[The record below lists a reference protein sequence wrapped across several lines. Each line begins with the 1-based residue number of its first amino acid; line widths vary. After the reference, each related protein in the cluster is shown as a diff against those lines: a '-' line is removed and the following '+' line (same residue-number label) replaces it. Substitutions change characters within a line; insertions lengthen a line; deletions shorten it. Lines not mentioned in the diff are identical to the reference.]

1 MNTASVEQ
9 YYEQIRLALN
19 NFDDPAWLG
28 AESPLAAPYFL
39 GDLLPAADPSLAG
52 RGAALRQA
60 LFQAADRLWNGD
72 PPASREEL
80 EEAVNEER
88 REMGNKGARYAYLLL
103 ELRYFR
109 RYFRPLLFPKPT
121 QEADIREYL
130 GVGRG
135 PYFNHLKTARQL
147 LGDALLELARPA
159 LRLERPPQLRHQ
171 LIGRNDLLQT
181 ILTHLRAGE
190 AVALSGPSGVGKTS
204 LSAAICQ
211 EWAVA
216 TAVFWYTLRPA
227 INDQVE
233 SLLFALGAFCHQR
246 GASNLWR
253 QLVADGGQIGSRDVA
268 LAHLRAD
275 LHDLPQPPLLCFD
288 ELDHLQS
295 LPEEIT
301 PAQQAW
307 IELLGDLR
315 QHCPLLF
322 IGQQRVVT
330 ADHAYRLAGLA
341 EGETA
346 VLLQERG
353 WQTNPADLQAIQRY
367 TGGNPRLL
375 QLCLTLAA
383 GAPTIGDLLPQLP
396 EQPILHLI
404 FERVWQR
411 LTADQR
417 VVAQQLAVY
426 PAPAP
431 LDAWHGDQRSPLD
444 ELAERRI
451 ALYDEVGGVELLPL
465 YRDLIAGDRQR
476 LPAEIADQCHLQ
488 AAVVRAE
495 RAEFTAAAHHLIA
508 AGEVETAVAL
518 WYAERQREI
527 RRGQGPSALP
537 MFAQLSQRRLPDE
550 QGEQLGLI
558 RAELYTL
565 LGQPGEGLREL
576 QSQSWQTDPLR
587 QLEANRLKGQLLG
600 ELGNVDEAFS
610 VYEQSLNSVSR
621 LLREQSRLHEMRGM
635 AFIRQRALP
644 EAWTEALQA
653 SYSAELLLAQ
663 VLDEQGKFEES
674 LAHYQ
679 TCLDIAAQL
688 SDPARQARVHHNLV
702 ACHARRGAP
711 ADALHHG
718 ELAGQLF
725 RAQGD
730 RFNGEKLNSLLTAI
744 HLNREA
750 YADVIAI
757 GEPALAYFE
766 RARLDYWASMTAS
779 NMAEAHYGLGQ
790 YELAEQRAQQVL
802 ALEEAHSY
810 PYAMYTM
817 GLVKRAQGDLA
828 QSAVWLEQCQQMAR
842 QNNDPYLEAYAWR
855 ALGETLA
862 AQTAGDLARAA
873 YEKALALFEEMG
885 IETEATKTRALLQTG
900 PTAPD
905 H

>member
-1 MNTASVEQ
+1 MNTPSVEQ

-39 GDLLPAADPSLAG
+39 GHLLPATADSPAG

-60 LFQAADRLWNGD
+60 MFQAADRLWGGD
-72 PPASREEL
+72 PPVSREAL

-88 REMGNKGARYAYLLL
+88 REMGNKGLRYAYLLL

-109 RYFRPLLFPKPT
+109 RTFRPLLFPKPT

-159 LRLERPPQLRHQ
+159 LRLERPPQLRHT
-171 LIGRNDLLQT
+171 LIGRDDLRQT

-204 LSAAICQ
+204 LSAAICH
-211 EWAVA
+211 EWEPT

-246 GASNLWR
+246 SASNLWR
-253 QLVADGGQIGSRDVA
+253 QLVADGGQIASRDVA

-275 LHDLPQPPLLCFD
+275 LHDLPQKPLLCFD

-295 LPEEIT
+295 LPEEMT

-346 VLLQERG
+346 VLVHQRGLQ
-353 WQTNPADLQAIQRY
+353 TVSADLQAIQRY

-375 QLCLTLAA
+375 QLCLALAA
-383 GAPTIGDLLPQLP
+383 DAPTIGDLLPQLP

-411 LTADQR
+411 LTAEQR
-417 VVAQQLAVY
+417 AIAQQLAIY

-431 LDAWHGDQRSPLD
+431 LDAWPGDQQPALD
-444 ELAERRI
+444 DLAERRI

-465 YRDLIAGDRQR
+465 YRDLIAGDRHR
-476 LPAEIADQCHLQ
+476 LPAEVADQCHLR
-488 AAVVRAE
+488 AAVSRAE

-550 QGEQLGLI
+550 LAEQLGLI

-600 ELGNVDEAFS
+600 ELGDVDSAFS
-610 VYEQSLNSVSR
+610 VYEQSLATISR
-621 LLREQSRLHEMRGM
+621 LLREQSRLHELRGM
-635 AFIRQRALP
+635 ALIRQRALP
-644 EAWTEALQA
+644 EAWAEALQA

-663 VLDEQGKFEES
+663 VLDEQGKFAEA

-679 TCLDIAAQL
+679 TCLEIAAQL
-688 SDPARQARVHHNLV
+688 HDPARQARIHHNLV
-702 ACHARRGAP
+702 ACHARQGAH
-711 ADALHHG
+711 ADALRHG
-718 ELAGQLF
+718 ELAAQLF

-750 YADVIAI
+750 YAEVIAI
-757 GEPALAYFE
+757 GEPTLAYFE

-790 YELAEQRAQQVL
+790 YDLAEQRAQQVL

-817 GLVKRAQGDLA
+817 GLVKRAQGELGR
-828 QSAVWLEQCQQMAR
+828 SAAWLTQCQQMAR
-842 QNNDPYLEAYAWR
+842 QNQDPYLEAYAWR
-855 ALGETLA
+855 ALGETQLA
-862 AQTAGDLARAA
+862 QQQPDAARQAITQ
-873 YEKALALFEEMG
+873 ALNLFTEMG
-885 IETEATKTRALLQTG
+885 IETEAAKTRELLG
-900 PTAPD
+900 
-905 H
+905 

>member
-1 MNTASVEQ
+1 MNTATVEQ

-28 AESPLAAPYFL
+28 TESPLAAPYFL
-39 GDLLPAADPSLAG
+39 GDLLPAADLSPLG
-52 RGAALRQA
+52 RGVALRQA
-60 LFQAADRLWNGD
+60 LFQAADRLWGGD
-72 PPASREEL
+72 PPTSREAL

-109 RYFRPLLFPKPT
+109 RTFRPLLFPKPT

-147 LGDALLELARPA
+147 LGDTLLELARPA
-159 LRLERPPQLRHQ
+159 LRLERPPQLRHT
-171 LIGRNDLLQT
+171 LIGRDDLRQT
-181 ILTHLRAGE
+181 ILAHLRTGE

-211 EWAVA
+211 EWEPA
-216 TAVFWYTLRPA
+216 TAVFWYTLRPT

-233 SLLFALGAFCHQR
+233 SLLFSLGAFCHQQ

-253 QLVADGGQIGSRDVA
+253 QLVADGGQIASRDVA

-275 LHDLPQPPLLCFD
+275 LHDLPQKPLLCFD

-295 LPEEIT
+295 LPEEMT

-307 IELLGDLR
+307 IALLGDLR
-315 QHCPLLF
+315 QHGPLLF

-330 ADHAYRLAGLA
+330 ADHAHRLEGLT

-346 VLLQERG
+346 VLLHQRG
-353 WQTNPADLQAIQRY
+353 LPTNLADLQAIQHY

-375 QLCLTLAA
+375 QLCLALAI

-411 LTADQR
+411 LTAEQR
-417 VVAQQLAVY
+417 AVAQQLAVY

-431 LDAWHGDQRSPLD
+431 LDAWHGEQQPALD
-444 ELAERRI
+444 DLVERRI
-451 ALYDEVGGVELLPL
+451 ALADEVGGVELLPL
-465 YRDLIAGDRQR
+465 YRDLIAGDRHR

-488 AAVVRAE
+488 AAVIRAE

-537 MFAQLSQRRLPDE
+537 MFAQISQRRLPDE
-550 QGEQLGLI
+550 QAEQLGLI

-565 LGQPGEGLREL
+565 LGQPAEGLREL
-576 QSQSWQTDPLR
+576 ESQTWQTGPLR

-600 ELGNVDEAFS
+600 ELGDVDGAFS
-610 VYEQSLNSVSR
+610 AYEQSLTNVSR

-663 VLDEQGKFEES
+663 VLDEQGKFVES

-679 TCLDIAAQL
+679 TCLEIAAQL
-688 SDPARQARVHHNLV
+688 NDPARQARVHHNLV
-702 ACHARRGAP
+702 ACHARRGAH
-711 ADALHHG
+711 ANALHHG
-718 ELAGQLF
+718 EMAGQLF
-725 RAQGD
+725 HAQGD
-730 RFNGEKLNSLLTAI
+730 RFSGEKLNSLLTAI

-750 YADVIAI
+750 YTEVIAV
-757 GEPALAYFE
+757 GTPALAYFE
-766 RARLDYWASMTAS
+766 RARLDYWASMTAA
-779 NMAEAHYGLGQ
+779 NMAEAYYGLGQ
-790 YELAEQRAQQVL
+790 YDLAEQRAQQVL

-817 GLVKRAQGDLA
+817 GLVQRAQGELA
-828 QSAVWLEQCQQMAR
+828 QSAAWLAQCQKMAR
-842 QNNDPYLEAYAWR
+842 QNSDPYLEAYAWR
-855 ALGETLA
+855 ALGETQLVQKETA
-862 AQTAGDLARAA
+862 AAR
-873 YEKALALFEEMG
+873 ESLTQALALFTEMD
-885 IETEATKTRALLQTG
+885 IAVEAEKTRVLLT
-900 PTAPD
+900 
-905 H
+905 